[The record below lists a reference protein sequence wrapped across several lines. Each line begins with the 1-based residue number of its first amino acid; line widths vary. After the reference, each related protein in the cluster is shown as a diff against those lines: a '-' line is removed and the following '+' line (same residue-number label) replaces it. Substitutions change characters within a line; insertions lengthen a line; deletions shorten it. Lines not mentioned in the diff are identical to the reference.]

1 MRSSIW
7 ILLKARIFVRSGMR
21 QVRFGLW
28 VANLGLDAFDKSRMK
43 RTALFIATVGLWISE
58 KGTSLMRWGA
68 FDAEM
73 NADVDEIRADLTS
86 QKQRVAGL
94 WVKLWTY
101 VMVLVIMASSAFAQP
116 PRKKNAP
123 PPGAEP
129 PPISLDEAARV
140 EAVIT
145 TELGV
150 IRFEFFPNKAPKHV
164 QAFVKNAKAGFYDGS
179 AFHRAIK
186 LGIIQGGDPLLKDS
200 KTPKAKWGS
209 GALSQLP
216 DEFSDVKHVTG
227 TVSAVRIPGKA
238 NSGGAQFF
246 ICASAQM
253 ALDGQF
259 SAFGQ
264 VTEGIEVVD
273 KISLSEAD
281 DDQRLITP
289 IKIVSVKI
297 EAKRE
302 EPFKEATVD
311 DMRKEVILH
320 TSLGDITVAL
330 EPDLAPEHVRNFL
343 KLVQTGWYDHT
354 SFHRVVPGFV
364 IQAGMGAGRPGGQVH
379 YADKWVRN
387 VKGEFS
393 QTRKHVR
400 GVLSMARA
408 NDPDSALTSFFLV
421 LAPATNLDGKYSI
434 FGKIVDGFEVLDKIE
449 KAPRNG
455 EAPIERIELIE
466 AVIKP

>member
-1 MRSSIW
+1 MKKFW
-7 ILLKARIFVRSGMR
+7 ISDFGFWVSPIPTLSNFKFQILAFVVLPIFV
-21 QVRFGLW
+21 
-28 VANLGLDAFDKSRMK
+28 A
-43 RTALFIATVGLWISE
+43 
-58 KGTSLMRWGA
+58 
-68 FDAEM
+68 
-73 NADVDEIRADLTS
+73 
-86 QKQRVAGL
+86 
-94 WVKLWTY
+94 
-101 VMVLVIMASSAFAQP
+101 SAFAQAVP
-116 PRKKNAP
+116 PARKKNAP

-129 PPISLDEAARV
+129 PPISLDEATRV

-150 IRFEFFPNKAPKHV
+150 IRFEFFPKKAPRHV
-164 QAFVKNAKAGFYDGS
+164 QAFVRNAKAGFYDGS
-179 AFHRAIK
+179 AFHRVIK
-186 LGIIQGGDPLLKDS
+186 YGVIQGGDPLLKDT
-200 KTPKAKWGS
+200 KTPRAKWGS
-209 GALSQLP
+209 GALNQLP

-246 ICASAQM
+246 ICASAQT
-253 ALDGQF
+253 ALDGEF

-264 VTEGIEVVD
+264 VTEGIDVVD
-273 KISLSEAD
+273 KISLAEAD
-281 DDQRLITP
+281 DEQKLKAP
-289 IKIVSVKI
+289 IKILTVKI

-320 TSLGDITVAL
+320 TSLGDITVAM

-354 SFHRVVPGFV
+354 SFHRIVPGFV
-364 IQAGMGAGRPGGQVH
+364 IQGGMGSGRPGGQVH

-393 QTRKHVR
+393 QVRKHVR

-434 FGKIVDGFEVLDKIE
+434 FGKMVDGFEVLDKIE
-449 KAPRNG
+449 KTPRNG
-455 EAPIERIELIE
+455 EAPIERVELIE

>member
-1 MRSSIW
+1 
-7 ILLKARIFVRSGMR
+7 
-21 QVRFGLW
+21 
-28 VANLGLDAFDKSRMK
+28 MK
-43 RTALFIATVGLWISE
+43 RLRILSGWGDGEREREGEKCYLSLCLFIPLSLCLLLLSYATV
-58 KGTSLMRWGA
+58 
-68 FDAEM
+68 
-73 NADVDEIRADLTS
+73 
-86 QKQRVAGL
+86 Q
-94 WVKLWTY
+94 
-101 VMVLVIMASSAFAQP
+101 AQVP
-116 PRKKNAP
+116 PARKKNAP
-123 PPGAEP
+123 QPGAEP
-129 PPISLDEAARV
+129 PPISLEEAAKV

-150 IRFEFFPNKAPKHV
+150 IRFEFFPSKAPKHV

-186 LGIIQGGDPLLKDS
+186 LGIIQGGDPLLKDP
-200 KTPKAKWGS
+200 KTPRAKWGS
-209 GALSQLP
+209 GALNQLP

-227 TVSAVRIPGKA
+227 TVSTVRIPGKA

-246 ICASAQM
+246 ICASAQT

-273 KISLSEAD
+273 AISQAEAN
-281 DDQRLITP
+281 DDQILKSP
-289 IKIVSVKI
+289 IKILNVKI
-297 EAKRE
+297 EPKRE
-302 EPFKEATVD
+302 EPFKDATVD
-311 DMRKEVILH
+311 EMRKEVILR
-320 TSLGDITVAL
+320 TSLGDMTVAL

-343 KLVQTGWYDHT
+343 KLVQTGWYDKT
-354 SFHRVVPGFV
+354 TFHRVVPGFV
-364 IQAGMGAGRPGGQVH
+364 IQGGMGAGRPGGQVH

-393 QTRKHVR
+393 QVRKHVR

-434 FGKIVDGFEVLDKIE
+434 FGKVVDGFEVLDKIE
-449 KAPRNG
+449 KVPRNG
-455 EAPIERIELIE
+455 EAPIERVELIE
-466 AVIKP
+466 AAIKP